1 MPFGKQGFKYF
12 IDYKDL
18 YAYFFPEMSVYKRYS
33 DETKY
38 MYFMI
43 KDEKHFHKYMK
54 FGNIIKKSI
63 VNLHITKNI

>member
-1 MPFGKQGFKYF
+1 
-12 IDYKDL
+12 
-18 YAYFFPEMSVYKRYS
+18 MSVYKRYS
-33 DETKY
+33 DETKH